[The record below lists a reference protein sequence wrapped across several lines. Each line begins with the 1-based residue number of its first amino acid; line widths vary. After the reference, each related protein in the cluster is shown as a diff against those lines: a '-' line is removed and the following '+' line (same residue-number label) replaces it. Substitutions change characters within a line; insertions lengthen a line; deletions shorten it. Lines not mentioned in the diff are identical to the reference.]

1 MLNES
6 GHSCQRHV
14 SHAQIGVATT
24 GSCWQLRGIIVRSTQ
39 SVFALLLPLTPD
51 ECPELLFIEHPFPP
65 FCQLIRFPFTLS
77 TKASQ

>member
-24 GSCWQLRGIIVRSTQ
+24 GSCWQLRGIIVSSNQ
-39 SVFALLLPLTPD
+39 LAEAVSLP
-51 ECPELLFIEHPFPP
+51 
-65 FCQLIRFPFTLS
+65 
-77 TKASQ
+77 